1 MTGFDKRGADD
12 RLLSPDNAVLTIIDY
27 QPVQI
32 GSIGSMRHADLLKNA
47 EMVVEAAKLFKLPI
61 VLSTVNAHNQRNS
74 DTVKPLKDLIGDT
87 PSYDRSS
94 INAWEDKDYNDA
106 IKATGRKKI
115 IILALWTEAC
125 LTFPTIDAI
134 AEGFDV
140 YPVVDAV
147 GGTSTIAH
155 ETALRRVE
163 QAGAHLITIPQLVCE
178 LQRDW
183 NRQDTVPGFVKL
195 LQENGA
201 FTNLQ

>member
-1 MTGFDKRGADD
+1 MTSFDKRGADD
-12 RLLSPDNAVLTIIDY
+12 RLLTPDNSLLTIIDY
-27 QPVQI
+27 QPIQI

-47 EMVVEAAKLFKLPI
+47 EMVVETAKLFNLPI

-74 DTVKPLKDLIGDT
+74 DTVKPLKDLLGDI

-94 INAWEDKDYNDA
+94 INAWEDKDYNEA

-183 NRQDTVPGFVKL
+183 NRKDTVPGFVKL

-201 FTNLQ
+201 FTNL

>member
-1 MTGFDKRGADD
+1 MTSFDKRGSDD
-12 RLLSPDNAVLTIIDY
+12 RLLSPDNSLLTIIDY
-27 QPVQI
+27 QPVQV
-32 GSIGSMRHADLLKNA
+32 GSIGSMRHSDLLENA
-47 EMVVEAAKLFKLPI
+47 SLVAKTAKLYDLPI

-74 DTVKPLKDLIGDT
+74 DTVKPIKDVVGDI

-94 INAWEDKDYNDA
+94 INAWEDKDYNEA

-125 LTFPTIDAI
+125 LTFPTLDAI
-134 AEGFDV
+134 AEGYDV

-163 QAGAHLITIPQLVCE
+163 QAGAHLITIPQLLCE

-201 FTNLQ
+201 FTNL

>member
-1 MTGFDKRGADD
+1 MTSFDKRGADD

-74 DTVKPLKDLIGDT
+74 DTVKPLKDLIGDI

-125 LTFPTIDAI
+125 LTFPTLDAI

-195 LQENGA
+195 LQENGT
-201 FTNLQ
+201 FTNLS

>member
-1 MTGFDKRGADD
+1 MTSFDKRGTDD
-12 RLLSPDNAVLTIIDY
+12 RLLSPDNSLLTIIDY
-27 QPVQI
+27 QPVQV
-32 GSIGSMRHADLLKNA
+32 GSIGSMRHSDLLENA
-47 EMVVEAAKLFKLPI
+47 SLVAKTAKLFNLPI
-61 VLSTVNAHNQRNS
+61 ILSTVNAHNQRNS
-74 DTVKPLKDLIGDT
+74 DTVKPIKDVVGDI

-94 INAWEDKDYNDA
+94 INAWEDKDYNEA

-125 LTFPTIDAI
+125 LTFPTLDAL
-134 AEGFDV
+134 AEGYDV

-163 QAGAHLITIPQLVCE
+163 QAGAHLITIPQLLCE

-183 NRQDTVPGFVKL
+183 NRKDTVPGFVKL

-201 FTNLQ
+201 FTNL

>member
-1 MTGFDKRGADD
+1 MTSFDKRGADD

-74 DTVKPLKDLIGDT
+74 DTVKPLKDLIGDI

-125 LTFPTIDAI
+125 LTFPTLDAI

-140 YPVVDAV
+140 YPVVDSV

-201 FTNLQ
+201 FTNLS

>member
-1 MTGFDKRGADD
+1 MTSFDKRGADD

>member
-1 MTGFDKRGADD
+1 MTSFDKRGVDD
-12 RLLSPDNAVLTIIDY
+12 RLLSPDNSLLTIIDY
-27 QPVQI
+27 QPIQI

-47 EMVVEAAKLFKLPI
+47 EMVVETAKLFNLPI

-74 DTVKPLKDLIGDT
+74 DTVKPLKNLLGDI

-94 INAWEDKDYNDA
+94 INAWEDKDYNEA

-183 NRQDTVPGFVKL
+183 NRKDTVPGFVKL

-201 FTNLQ
+201 FTNL

>member
-1 MTGFDKRGADD
+1 MTSFDKRGADD

-163 QAGAHLITIPQLVCE
+163 QTGAHLITIPQLVCE